1 MEYQTVTNLLDNTP
15 NQPSKFMTKNWAETN
30 YESYGTYNTGSQ
42 IKFKTLM
49 LRSSLCENCDTYIL
63 AQGTMAVKNIGTAAA
78 SGGCNPVNWLSQ
90 TRGNLTIEYLNLNF
104 VTTPKLTPLN
114 SFYAEKVFIS
124 CVWLIPVSRVRTRPS
139 LFDTDILQHIL
150 LDLKFSTRS
159 TPVDISN

>member
-63 AQGTMAVKNIGTAAA
+63 AQGTIAVKNIGTAAA

-90 TRGNLTIEYLNLNF
+90 TRGNLTIEYMNLNF
-104 VTTPKLTPLN
+104 VTTPKLTPLH
-114 SFYAEKVFIS
+114 SFFFFLAFDSFSFRECVHFQAFSIPIFCSIS
-124 CVWLIPVSRVRTRPS
+124 FWI
-139 LFDTDILQHIL
+139 
-150 LDLKFSTRS
+150 
-159 TPVDISN
+159 